1 MSLDNFGFG
10 DCRAKVDSRLTS
22 HCSQAAVSAS
32 GLCRYHEKVYLRLT
46 VEYVPESLSTII
58 RKRTKP

>member
-10 DCRAKVDSRLTS
+10 DCRAKVDSQLTS
-22 HCSQAAVSAS
+22 HCSQVAVNAS
-32 GLCRYHEKVYLRLT
+32 GLCRYHEKLYLGLT
-46 VEYVPESLSTII
+46 VGYVPESLSTII